1 MDALI
6 LSCSTG
12 GGHNA
17 AGLAIKEELLR
28 RGHTVEMFDPYSL
41 VSEKLASGIGN
52 SYIKLVQKIPF
63 LFGTMYLLG
72 DIYRKLPIYS
82 PVYQLNSRVAKR
94 LRKYLKMNHFDVII
108 MPHLFPAEI
117 TTYLKKHN
125 TDMPKT
131 VFVATDY
138 VCIPFTEETDCDYY
152 VIPHKELASNF
163 IGRGIPEEKL
173 LPFGIPA
180 GRAFSEDIEKREA
193 KRRLGLDPEM
203 DYYLITGGSIGAGK
217 LQETVKVL
225 FRYAKGRERL
235 RLIVICGNNEKLYKK
250 MKARYPELVI
260 LIKSTSRMA
269 EYMKAC
275 DLFFSK
281 AGGLSST
288 EAAVAG
294 VPLIHISPLP
304 GCEVINMNFFVE
316 HGMSLGVKNIR
327 KGLLPAVE
335 RLQNAEVLSVMKKNQ
350 RKCIGMSARDQICD
364 WLEQFA
370 GADTE

>member
-17 AGLAIKEELLR
+17 AGYAIKEELLR
-28 RGHTVEMFDPYSL
+28 RGHTVEMFDPYCL

-52 SYIKLVQKIPF
+52 SYIKLVQKLPF
-63 LFGTMYLLG
+63 LFGTMYVLG

-82 PVYQLNSRVAKR
+82 PVYQLNSHVAKR
-94 LRKYLKMNHFDVII
+94 LRKYLKKNHFDVII

-117 TTYLKKHN
+117 ITYLKKHN
-125 TDMPKT
+125 IDIPKT

-180 GRAFSEDIEKREA
+180 GRAFSEEIGKKEA
-193 KRRLGLDPEM
+193 KSRLGLDVEM

-225 FRYAKGRERL
+225 SSYAKSRERL
-235 RLIVICGNNEKLYKK
+235 RLIVICGNNEKLYRK
-250 MKARYPELVI
+250 MKTRYSDKII
-260 LIKSTSRMA
+260 LIKSTSHMA

-335 RLQNAEVLSVMKKNQ
+335 RLQNAEVLSVMKKKQ
-350 RKCIGMSARDQICD
+350 RKCIDVSARNRICD
-364 WLEQFA
+364 WLEQLA